1 MNPSKPGVLPKDDTL
16 LSFEQLRD
24 LSMRD
29 GVDAATTVLYR
40 AVLKS
45 PRNAVFIERVRALGR
60 EAASCSPPSGVTL
73 AIVPG
78 AFYRENPRSGADG
91 RIVREQAERLGW
103 VTESIPIASLGS
115 LDENA
120 RIIRDW
126 LAERRESRIV
136 LVSLS
141 KGGSDVKMALSLPG
155 AETAFERVHGWLNLC
170 GILDGTPMADWL
182 LSSNL
187 IAVLNRLYYRLRGQ
201 PLDFLDGLRRAPG
214 RPLSVRIRLPDHI
227 RMINVVGFPL
237 RHHMSNGLGRRCH
250 RRLTPY
256 GPNDGCLILADVC
269 ALPGH
274 IYPIW
279 GADHY
284 LRSGED
290 MKELITLNLNF
301 LGQELSACQPAP
313 RMTLSEP

>member
-1 MNPSKPGVLPKDDTL
+1 MNPSMLSAQQEAVTLP
-16 LSFEQLRD
+16 SFEQLRD
-24 LSMRD
+24 LTMRE
-29 GVDAATTVLYR
+29 GVDAATTLLYR
-40 AVLKS
+40 TLLES
-45 PRNAVFIERVRALGR
+45 PRIAVFIERVKAQGR
-60 EAASCSPPSGVTL
+60 EAATCSLPSGATL

-78 AFYRENPRSGADG
+78 AFYRENPKSGADG

-103 VTESIPIASLGS
+103 ATELIPIASLGS

-120 RIIRDW
+120 RIIHDW

-141 KGGSDVKMALSLPG
+141 KGGSDVKMALGLPG
-155 AETAFERVHGWLNLC
+155 AETAFERVEGWLNLC

-182 LSSNL
+182 LSSHL
-187 IAVLNRLYYRLRGQ
+187 LAVLNRLYYRLRGQ
-201 PLDFLDGLRRAPG
+201 PLDFIGGLRRARG
-214 RPLSVRIRLPDHI
+214 RPLSVRLRIPDHI

-237 RHHMSNGLGRRCH
+237 RRHLSNGISRRCH

-269 ALPGH
+269 ALPGL

-284 LRSGED
+284 LRSGVD
-290 MKELITLNLNF
+290 MKELIASILSV
-301 LGQELSACQPAP
+301 LGQELSACPPP
-313 RMTLSEP
+313 RMTLAEG